1 MKKNKLV
8 FDYQFDFEILGFV
21 APVKDYKLAW
31 AINKQLDLRL
41 KKVDDYYLELI
52 NQPDL
57 FVPQFL
63 EKKEHGFVQLLKN
76 KSNTFGPTAAYLIPE
91 LKIMDYFLLIQDF
104 TEELNLNTYIE
115 RLSDVDFIQNV
126 VKIDVTKL
134 KSKENL
140 LTY

>member
-41 KKVDDYYLELI
+41 KKVDDYYLELL

-76 KSNTFGPTAAYLIPE
+76 KSNTFGPTSAYLIPE
-91 LKIMDYFLLIQDF
+91 LKMMDYFMLIQDF

-115 RLSDVDFIQNV
+115 RLSSVDFIQNV

>member
-1 MKKNKLV
+1 MKKNKLI

-31 AINKQLDLRL
+31 AINKLLDLRL

-57 FVPQFL
+57 MVPQFIQI
-63 EKKEHGFVQLLKN
+63 KEHGFVQLLKN
-76 KSNTFGPTAAYLIPE
+76 KSNTFGPSPAYLIPE
-91 LKIMDYFLLIQDF
+91 LKVMDYFMLVQDF
-104 TEELNLNTYIE
+104 TEDININTYIE
-115 RLSDVDFIQNV
+115 RLSTVDFIQNV